1 MIVIVALDGVL
12 RSQNNSV
19 IQDGRLLVECMRTAG
34 KIVVI
39 SKDSKESTRRWLMQ
53 NRISYDDIVDNSVDL
68 GGFDSLKKTQINRVR
83 STGLVKFLVD
93 HDPEVNAWA
102 MSEGITCA
110 MFVHPV
116 YALPKNRP
124 DSDHPRK
131 SWNDIQREYDKQ
143 QNLLD
148 GDSEDADL

>member
-39 SKDSKESTRRWLMQ
+39 SNDSKESATRWLKQ

-68 GGFDSLKKTQINRVR
+68 KGFDTLKRTQINRIR
-83 STGLVKFLVD
+83 TTGQVKFLVD
-93 HDPEVNAWA
+93 HDPEVIAWA
-102 MSEGITCA
+102 MSEGVTCA

-116 YALPKNRP
+116 YALPKSRP
-124 DSDHPRK
+124 DADTPRR
-131 SWNDIQREYDKQ
+131 SWDDIQKEYDKQ

-148 GDSEDADL
+148 GESEDVDL